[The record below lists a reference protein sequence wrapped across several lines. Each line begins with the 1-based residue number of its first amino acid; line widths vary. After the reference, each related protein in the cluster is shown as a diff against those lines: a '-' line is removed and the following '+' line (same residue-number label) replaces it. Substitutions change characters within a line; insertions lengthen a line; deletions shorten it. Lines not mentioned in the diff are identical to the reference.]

1 MPAASSDSPFWPT
14 RTIFWLTAGPFAA
27 AQHRRLGPV
36 ADDGQAARECT
47 PSLIEQTVALLQV
60 ILIDLA
66 LAADNAIV
74 IGVAAAALPKPQRR
88 QAIVIGII
96 GATVCRILFA
106 TFTTTLL
113 EIVGLL
119 VAGGILL
126 LWVAWN
132 MWRGLS
138 HSAEEAVAPVL
149 LGGPADADGANPS
162 APPEAAPSLP
172 RRRLRDAALQ
182 IVIADISMSLDN
194 VLAVAGAAREHV
206 WVLALGLSISI
217 LLMGA
222 AAAWVASL
230 LHRHRWIAYLG
241 LLTVIYV
248 ALSMIWEGSME
259 VIDHVEASA
268 GF

>member
-1 MPAASSDSPFWPT
+1 MID
-14 RTIFWLTAGPFAA
+14 
-27 AQHRRLGPV
+27 
-36 ADDGQAARECT
+36 QA
-47 PSLIEQTVALLQV
+47 IALFQV

-74 IGVAAAALPKPQRR
+74 IGVAAASLPKQQRR
-88 QAIVIGII
+88 QAIMIGIV

-106 TFTTTLL
+106 VFTTTLL

-126 LWVAWN
+126 LWVAWK
-132 MWRGLS
+132 MWRGLRDPAEQVGTPDLLQG
-138 HSAEEAVAPVL
+138 SAEPGTDSGVDHEA
-149 LGGPADADGANPS
+149 GPADTRNMT
-162 APPEAAPSLP
+162 PP
-172 RRRLRDAALQ
+172 RGRLRDAALQ

-206 WVLALGLSISI
+206 WILVLGLSISI
-217 LLMGA
+217 VLMGF

-230 LHRHRWIAYLG
+230 LQRHRWIAYLG
-241 LLTVIYV
+241 LVTVVYV
-248 ALSMIWEGSME
+248 ALSMIWEGSMD
-259 VIDHVEASA
+259 VIEHVEASA